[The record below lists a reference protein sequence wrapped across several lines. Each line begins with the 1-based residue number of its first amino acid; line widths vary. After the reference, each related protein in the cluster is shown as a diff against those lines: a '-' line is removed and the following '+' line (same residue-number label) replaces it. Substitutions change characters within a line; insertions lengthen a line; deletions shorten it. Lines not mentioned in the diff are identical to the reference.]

1 MVCKQTKYYILAT
14 IFITKLKKNKMKKFK
29 IYFLAVA
36 VMMLFSVNS
45 FAQENEERRAPRE
58 KGEQVTMQGTV
69 SEINK
74 ETREITLMSKEGG
87 LLTITAG
94 EEVERFEEIAIDDVL
109 QFDYYT
115 YLKAEF
121 RDPTAEELA
130 EPLQMMAEGGKAPE
144 GMDPAAVVGAVVKAV
159 VTIEVLNRPN
169 MVATVKGPNGN
180 YVSIPMED
188 EKLMTELKIGEVLIL
203 TYAEAMA
210 VSLEKISVSK

>member
-1 MVCKQTKYYILAT
+1 
-14 IFITKLKKNKMKKFK
+14 MKTFRN
-29 IYFLAVA
+29 YSLAVVA
-36 VMMLFSVNS
+36 LILLSTNA
-45 FAQENEERRAPRE
+45 FAQENKERRAPRE
-58 KGEQVTMQGTV
+58 KSEQVTMQGTV
-69 SEINK
+69 SAINK

-87 LLTITAG
+87 LVTLTAG
-94 EEVERFEEIAIDDVL
+94 EEIERFDEIAVDDVM

-115 YLKAEF
+115 YIKAEF
-121 RDPTAEELA
+121 REPTAEELA

-144 GMDPAAVVGAVVKAV
+144 GLDPAAVIGAIAKAV

-188 EKLMTELKIGEVLIL
+188 EDLITELRIGEVLIL

-210 VSLEKISVSK
+210 VSLEKISVSKE